1 MPSVG
6 AFIELP
12 ARIGRCQRRM
22 KQLQRAVSRKK
33 KGSKNRRKAVARVAQ
48 CHRRIAAIRR
58 DFLHQET
65 TRLVRD
71 NNLLAVE
78 DLQVKG
84 MTASAAGTIQAP
96 GKNVGHK
103 AGLDRS
109 ILRNGWGM
117 ARSMLKYKAAWRGA
131 TLVAVPPAFTS
142 QTCSP
147 CGHVAAQNRLSQGLF
162 ECAEGGRTE
171 NADRNAARNILL
183 RAKEVLASAGL
194 PSTAGYAGPHACS
207 GGPNRSKPCSAAQRG
222 AVGLVLAKT
231 VSELDLAGNLHP

>member
-1 MPSVG
+1 M
-6 AFIELP
+6 E
-12 ARIGRCQRRM
+12 R
-22 KQLQRAVSRKK
+22 LQQAVSRKK

-103 AGLDRS
+103 AGPD
-109 ILRNGWGM
+109 
-117 ARSMLKYKAAWRGA
+117 RSMLKYKAAWRGA

-183 RAKEVLASAGL
+183 RAKEVLAGAGL

-207 GGPNRSKPCSAAQRG
+207 GGPNRSKPCSAAQAG